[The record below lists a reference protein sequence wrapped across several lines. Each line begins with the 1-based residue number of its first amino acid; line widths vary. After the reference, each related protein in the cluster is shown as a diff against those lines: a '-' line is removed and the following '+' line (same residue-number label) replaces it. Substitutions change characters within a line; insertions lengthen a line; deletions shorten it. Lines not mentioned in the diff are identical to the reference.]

1 MANDC
6 CGRLKV
12 VAKDKETIDRLYKIL
27 QYEDNEYCLSGC
39 RFVEMTIT
47 PRLDEDNNL
56 WYAFFDVSGAWNC
69 SRFFDNGD
77 RPTEK
82 LYDREKQYYVNAH
95 YTDLTHLAEKL
106 NFGCE
111 LFACEAGNA
120 FCEHCAVDHFGTYN
134 TESDEYRL
142 DFPKDENGEEDFDAK
157 PTEIIGLS
165 NFMEFAD
172 CEQIY
177 G

>member
-6 CGRLKV
+6 CGRMKV
-12 VAKDKETIDRLYKIL
+12 VAKEKETIDRLYKIL
-27 QYEDNEYCLSGC
+27 QYEDSEYCVSGC
-39 RFVEMTIT
+39 RFVEMSLE
-47 PRLDEDNNL
+47 PRLDDNNL
-56 WYAFFDVSGAWNC
+56 WYAFFDVSGAWDC

-82 LYDREKQYYVNAH
+82 LYDREKQEYGTAH

-111 LFACEAGNA
+111 LFACETGNA
-120 FCEHCAVDHFGTYN
+120 FCEHCAVDHFGCYY
-134 TESDEYRL
+134 TESDDYRL
-142 DFPKDENGEEDFDAK
+142 EYPKDENGEEDFNAE

-165 NFMEFAD
+165 NYMEFAD
-172 CEQIY
+172 CEDIY
-177 G
+177 